1 MPIFRGL
8 AVSSPAIVVSAHAGG
23 HAWDLSDTSAGH
35 HDQEAAADGKGF
47 SMVEDYR
54 AVVPPGAYG
63 TGEWTPEKAAQ
74 RHKARSQMLWMV
86 DQARHAAKNQRVDD
100 ARWWREQ
107 AICALWNM
115 T

>member
-1 MPIFRGL
+1 
-8 AVSSPAIVVSAHAGG
+8 
-23 HAWDLSDTSAGH
+23 
-35 HDQEAAADGKGF
+35 
-47 SMVEDYR
+47 MVEDFK
-54 AVVPPGAYG
+54 AVVDTAAAPP
-63 TGEWTPEKAAQ
+63 EWTAEIAVQ

-100 ARWWREQ
+100 ARWWRER